1 MIPSVLLMFVQ
12 VKRTIIRYET
22 ATLLEQTQ
30 LQQITL
36 KESDLNWE
44 EPGRELWVNG
54 KLFDIKLKLT
64 SSNGYVSFKGLFDE
78 KETEL
83 NQQVDAML
91 NSKHSTL
98 LLLAKIISLQSPTII
113 DCQVIDSWLIGDVD
127 ICFFDFQQII
137 NTRSIEKNIPP
148 PKLFV

>member
-1 MIPSVLLMFVQ
+1 MFVQ